1 MEVTAMSEKTGISND
16 VLIEIVHSI
25 KDIIVALIDRAFP
38 RGSHKQ
44 DEYEKIYN
52 PINEQIHN
60 MHKNSSALF
69 LC

>member
-1 MEVTAMSEKTGISND
+1 MSEKTGISND

-52 PINEQIHN
+52 HA
-60 MHKNSSALF
+60 SSRKRNQYGKR
-69 LC
+69 